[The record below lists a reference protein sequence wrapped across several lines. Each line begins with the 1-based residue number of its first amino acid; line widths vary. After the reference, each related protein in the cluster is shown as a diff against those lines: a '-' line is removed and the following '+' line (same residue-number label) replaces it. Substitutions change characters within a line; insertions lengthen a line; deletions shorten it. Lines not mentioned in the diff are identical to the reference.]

1 MNEYLSLISAFA
13 AGVLL
18 GGMFF
23 GGLWWTVN
31 KIIASNRSAV
41 WLLSSLLLRTGIT
54 LAGFYLFASGGW
66 ENLTA
71 CLLGFIAARLMVTH
85 LTKPAK
91 NQNFTTQESNHGA

>member
-1 MNEYLSLISAFA
+1 MNEFLSLISAFA

-23 GGLWWTVN
+23 GGLWWTVQ
-31 KIIASNRSAV
+31 KVVASDRSAF
-41 WLLSSLLLRTGIT
+41 WLFGSLLLRTGIT
-54 LAGFYLFASGGW
+54 LAGFYLFARGGW

-71 CLLGFIAARLMVTH
+71 CLLGFIAARLIVTR

-91 NQNFTTQESNHGA
+91 NQNFTQQESNHAP